1 MFAEPPIALLP
12 SLNENEMRRYSDSE
26 VDLLIEDLSLA
37 AYEAIEQAAGEAAK
51 AAFLVS
57 LEREAAANREAA
69 NQQAEATRWRLEAE
83 NRQQAFA
90 KEKKAMWKRVLYA
103 ALIGVLCGLALG
115 IGGTL
120 KIRS

>member
-1 MFAEPPIALLP
+1 M
-12 SLNENEMRRYSDSE
+12 
-26 VDLLIEDLSLA
+26 DLLIEELSTA

-57 LEREAAANREAA
+57 LEREAAAYREAA

-103 ALIGVLCGLALG
+103 ALIGVLCGLAVG